1 MGARMWVT
9 EVIFGK
15 ASANTAVKPLF
26 IDVLIARI
34 LRKPSVVK
42 CSFALINS
50 TTIFKAERGAVQN
63 ILVFGLI
70 KSTFFL

>member
-1 MGARMWVT
+1 MWVT

-34 LRKPSVVK
+34 LRNVVK

-50 TTIFKAERGAVQN
+50 TTIFKAERGAVQK
-63 ILVFGLI
+63 ILGFGLI